1 MKLNGRPSLIANRLK
16 VFSSLSNPCH
26 RRRSFVFRKRGLNG
40 QMVKPRLLHQL
51 RPTDLLMNMLVNPST
66 QFVELLFAESLWDMV
81 YWRKHKYSLE
91 LVCVQ
96 KLSVYYNLV
105 MYLIG
110 FIRFNQSPI
119 GEMSQVFFRY
129 KPLLSL

>member
-1 MKLNGRPSLIANRLK
+1 
-16 VFSSLSNPCH
+16 
-26 RRRSFVFRKRGLNG
+26 
-40 QMVKPRLLHQL
+40 MVKPRLLHQL

-96 KLSVYYNLV
+96 RLSVYYNLV
-105 MYLIG
+105 MY
-110 FIRFNQSPI
+110 
-119 GEMSQVFFRY
+119 
-129 KPLLSL
+129 

>member
-1 MKLNGRPSLIANRLK
+1 
-16 VFSSLSNPCH
+16 
-26 RRRSFVFRKRGLNG
+26 
-40 QMVKPRLLHQL
+40 
-51 RPTDLLMNMLVNPST
+51 MNMLVNPST

-105 MYLIG
+105 MY
-110 FIRFNQSPI
+110 
-119 GEMSQVFFRY
+119 
-129 KPLLSL
+129 